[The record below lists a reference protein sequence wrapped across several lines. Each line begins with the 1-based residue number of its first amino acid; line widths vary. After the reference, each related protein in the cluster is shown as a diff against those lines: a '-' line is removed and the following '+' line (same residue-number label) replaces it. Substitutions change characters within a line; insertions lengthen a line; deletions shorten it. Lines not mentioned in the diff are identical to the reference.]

1 MTVTTMRPD
10 KRLAWVAV
18 TILAVLAGVLGMS
31 VPSHAVLPFDNARMA
46 DIALSYVGQPGVNA
60 CRNAG
65 QGDAYAGQCK
75 QFVNCIVVLA
85 GGPMPGGGDDYAGS
99 FVRAGGTEISEAEAV
114 KGDIIQWGS
123 GITRSQHTA
132 IVVTNFGGGRFDVVD
147 SNWGTPGLMVKH
159 HTINN
164 IHADI
169 FNGAGA
175 QPTRFI
181 RMGTVNAGSPFGYLD
196 EASSPAPGV
205 LRVGGWAAD
214 PSAPTTSI
222 DVHVYANSIG
232 FNLGPARSPR
242 EDVGRAYPGY
252 GNNHGY
258 ASDLA
263 LEVGG
268 SYRVC
273 AFGIN
278 VGPGSNQPLRDC
290 KQVTI
295 ADPRPFGYL
304 DKVSSPAPGKVVVSG
319 WAVDPN
325 QPTAPIDVHVYV
337 GNAGYNIGKA
347 SARRDDVGK
356 ALPAYGPNHGYNATL
371 TVPAGKHR
379 VCAFGINSGPGNNQP
394 LKDCKDV
401 VVAAPPLAPP
411 KTTNP
416 APVPPAAP
424 ATTPTVADQP
434 KARARVKAVRVNY
447 AGGNR
452 VVIKWKKVPRANAYR
467 IKLGR
472 ASGKL
477 SRKLRTKKPRISVSI
492 KSNGRYRIKV
502 SAMGPRGNLART
514 TKVFRVRR

>member
-1 MTVTTMRPD
+1 MVSDTRKLDRRLPALVVTVT
-10 KRLAWVAV
+10 
-18 TILAVLAGVLGMS
+18 AVLMS
-31 VPSHAVLPFDNARMA
+31 VLLAAPPSQATLSFDNARMA

-75 QFVNCIVVLA
+75 QFVNCIVVLS

-99 FVRAGGTEISEAEAV
+99 FIRAGGTEISEGDAT

-123 GITRSQHTA
+123 GATRSQHTA
-132 IVVTNFGGGRFDVVD
+132 IVVANLGGGRFDVVD

-205 LRVGGWAAD
+205 LRVRGWAAD

-232 FNLGPARSPR
+232 FNLGAARLTR
-242 EDVGRAYPGY
+242 DDVANAYPGY
-252 GNNHGY
+252 GNAHGY
-258 ASDLA
+258 SSDLS

-273 AFGIN
+273 AYGIN

-290 KQVTI
+290 KQVSV

-304 DKVSSPAPGKVVVSG
+304 DAVTSPAPGKIAVAG

-325 QPTAPIDVHVYV
+325 QPTSPIDVHVYV
-337 GNAGYNIGKA
+337 GNAGYNVGKA
-347 SARRDDVGK
+347 SVRRDDVAK
-356 ALPAYGPNHGYNATL
+356 ALPGYGSNHGYNVTL
-371 TVPAGKHR
+371 TVPGGKHR
-379 VCAFGINSGPGNNQP
+379 VCAYGINTGPGSNQP
-394 LKDCKDV
+394 LKECKE
-401 VVAAPPLAPP
+401 VAVETPPPATP
-411 KTTNP
+411 KTTSP
-416 APVPPAAP
+416 QTLPGATPAATP
-424 ATTPTVADQP
+424 IGQLRVRIKRMPGSKVRLNWPDVAGATHY
-434 KARARVKAVRVNY
+434 AVRVRQ
-447 AGGNR
+447 AGEAPRTRSTPRSRLVSR
-452 VVIKWKKVPRANAYR
+452 V
-467 IKLGR
+467 
-472 ASGKL
+472 
-477 SRKLRTKKPRISVSI
+477 RK
-492 KSNGRYRIKV
+492 GARYTITV
-502 SAMGPRGNLART
+502 SAMQRTVVLARA
-514 TKVFRVRR
+514 VLSGRR

>member
-1 MTVTTMRPD
+1 MSN
-10 KRLAWVAV
+10 KGRLVAV
-18 TILAVLAGVLGMS
+18 AATLMALVASILGIGTPTYAT
-31 VPSHAVLPFDNARMA
+31 LPFDNARMA
-46 DIALSYVGQPGVNA
+46 DIALGYVGQPGVNA
-60 CRNAG
+60 CRAAG

-75 QFVNCIVVLA
+75 QFVNCIVVLS

-99 FVRAGGTEISEAEAV
+99 FIRAGGTEISEGEAT

-123 GITRSQHTA
+123 GLTRSQHTA
-132 IVVTNFGGGRFDVVD
+132 IVVANLGGGRFDVVD

-205 LRVGGWAAD
+205 LRVRGWTAD

-222 DVHVYANSIG
+222 DVHVYANAIG
-232 FNLGPARSPR
+232 FNLGPARLPR
-242 EDVGRAYPGY
+242 EDVGLAYPGY
-252 GNNHGY
+252 GNSHGFS
-258 ASDLA
+258 SDLS

-290 KQVTI
+290 KQVSV

-304 DKVSSPAPGKVVVSG
+304 DVVSSPAPGKVAVSG

-325 QPTAPIDVHVYV
+325 GPTAPIDVHVYV
-337 GNAGYNIGKA
+337 GNAGFNIGKA
-347 SARRDDVGK
+347 SAKRDDVGK
-356 ALPAYGPNHGYNATL
+356 ALPGYGPNHGYNATL

-379 VCAFGINSGPGNNQP
+379 VCAYGINTGPGSNQP

-401 VVAAPPLAPP
+401 VVATPPPAPAKSTGPSMDPPSAAPPPNLIG
-411 KTTNP
+411 
-416 APVPPAAP
+416 
-424 ATTPTVADQP
+424 QL
-434 KARARVKAVRVNY
+434 RVKTKRMPKSRVRLNWPDV
-447 AGGNR
+447 AGATHYQVQISQAGTAPR
-452 VVIKWKKVPRANAYR
+452 TRSTPRSRLISKVR
-467 IKLGR
+467 KGR
-472 ASGKL
+472 PY
-477 SRKLRTKKPRISVSI
+477 TFT
-492 KSNGRYRIKV
+492 V
-502 SAMGPRGNLART
+502 SAMQRSTVLARAVVT
-514 TKVFRVRR
+514 RRK